1 MDKDQRAKIAMALMS
16 SRPSIKEAG
25 LEALSQG
32 AKEVYNAVAEGLK
45 PKVERR
51 PDFDFGSEVSS
62 GFSQMG
68 KSLPGMVPLQ
78 TRNFA
83 TPDLP
88 KVPMDIG
95 AMNRY
100 TLGSTPDPGT
110 VTITPAQ
117 QVKAMDAMGMAPKEW
132 LDHSRDAGYAR
143 TPGSGTMSATIAPV
157 ALNPYTQNVLNSAK
171 NQSLLEDKATATGRV
186 ADTLTKDSN
195 NLSWGQKLMGP
206 QSISTPMRRDA
217 MKLYNQGMALW
228 AAGRKDE
235 AKELF
240 RQYETTKTSVEEYE
254 KQAEA
259 QYAPFRNK
267 VLGGGG
273 ILLFLALMLSVLRG
287 GNR

>member
-1 MDKDQRAKIAMALMS
+1 MDKEQRAAIATALMS

-25 LEALSQG
+25 FG
-32 AKEVYNAVAEGLK
+32 AFGEGAGAVSDAVAESFK
-45 PKVERR
+45 PEEERR
-51 PDFDFGSEVSS
+51 PGFAFGPELA
-62 GFSQMG
+62 GGLSQVG
-68 KSLPGMVPLQ
+68 NALPGMVPLQ

-83 TPDLP
+83 MPDLP

-95 AMNRY
+95 PMNRY
-100 TLGSTPDPGT
+100 TMHTPESGA
-110 VTITPAQ
+110 VNLTPAQ
-117 QVKAMDAMGMAPKEW
+117 QVKAMEAMGMTPKEW

-157 ALNPYTQNVLNSAK
+157 ALNPYTRNVLNSAK
-171 NQSLLEDKATATGRV
+171 NQSLLEDKATATARV

-195 NLSWGQKLMGP
+195 NLSWWQKLMGP

-228 AAGRKDE
+228 AAGRKAE

-273 ILLFLALMLSVLRG
+273 ILLFLALMLSAIRG

>member
-1 MDKDQRAKIAMALMS
+1 MDKDQRAAIATALMS

-25 LEALSQG
+25 FDAFGEGIGTVSD
-32 AKEVYNAVAEGLK
+32 AVEESLK
-45 PKVERR
+45 PKEKRR
-51 PDFDFGSEVSS
+51 PGFNPGSQVSR
-62 GFSQMG
+62 GLSQVG
-68 KSLPGMVPLQ
+68 KALPGMVPLQ

-95 AMNRY
+95 PMNRY
-100 TLGSTPDPGT
+100 TMDTPEPG
-110 VTITPAQ
+110 VVNLTPAQ
-117 QVKAMDAMGMAPKEW
+117 QVKAMEAMGMSPKEW

-143 TPGSGTMSATIAPV
+143 TPGSGTMSATLAPV
-157 ALNPYTQNVLNSAK
+157 ALSPYTRNVLNSAK
-171 NQSLLEDKATATGRV
+171 NQSLLEDKATATARV

-195 NLSWGQKLMGP
+195 NLSWWQKLMGP

-228 AAGRKDE
+228 AAGRKAE

-254 KQAEA
+254 KQAEP

-273 ILLFLALMLSVLRG
+273 ILLFLALMLSAIRG

>member
-1 MDKDQRAKIAMALMS
+1 MDKDQRAAIATALMS

-25 LEALSQG
+25 WGEFGEG
-32 AKEVYNAVAEGLK
+32 AGAVYDAAAESLK
-45 PKVERR
+45 PKEERR
-51 PDFDFGSEVSS
+51 SDFDFGSQVSG
-62 GFSQMG
+62 GFSRMG
-68 KSLPGMVPLQ
+68 KALPGMVPLQ

-95 AMNRY
+95 PMNRY
-100 TLGSTPDPGT
+100 TMDTPEPG
-110 VTITPAQ
+110 VVNLTPAQ
-117 QVKAMDAMGMAPKEW
+117 QVKAMEAMGMSPKEW

-157 ALNPYTQNVLNSAK
+157 ALNPYTKNVLNSAK
-171 NQSLLEDKATATGRV
+171 NQSLLEDKATATARV

-195 NLSWGQKLMGP
+195 NLSWWQKFMGS
-206 QSISTPMRRDA
+206 QTISTPMRRDA

-228 AAGRKDE
+228 AAGRKAE

-240 RQYETTKTSVEEYE
+240 RQYETTKTSVESYE
-254 KQAEA
+254 KQAEP

-273 ILLFLALMLSVLRG
+273 ILLLLGLMLSAIRG

>member
-1 MDKDQRAKIAMALMS
+1 MDKDQRAAIATALMS

-25 LEALSQG
+25 WGEFGEGIGTVSD
-32 AKEVYNAVAEGLK
+32 AVAESLK
-45 PKVERR
+45 PKEKRR
-51 PDFDFGSEVSS
+51 PGFDLGPEVSS
-62 GFSQMG
+62 GLSQMG
-68 KSLPGMVPLQ
+68 KALPGMVPLQ

-88 KVPMDIG
+88 EVPMDIG
-95 AMNRY
+95 PMNRY
-100 TLGSTPDPGT
+100 TMDTPEPG
-110 VTITPAQ
+110 VVNLTPAQ
-117 QVKAMDAMGMAPKEW
+117 QVKAMEAMGMSPKEW

-157 ALNPYTQNVLNSAK
+157 ELNPYTQNVLNSAK
-171 NQSLLEDKATATGRV
+171 NQSRWENKDTATARV

-195 NLSWGQKLMGP
+195 NLSWWQKLMGP

-228 AAGRKDE
+228 AAGRKSE
-235 AKELF
+235 AREMF
-240 RQYETTKTSVEEYE
+240 RKYETTKTSVEEYE
-254 KQAEA
+254 KQAEP

-273 ILLFLALMLSVLRG
+273 ILLFLALMLSAIRG